1 MALMVSKV
9 VTCHLFFLINVDL
22 GVVYKGLQQH
32 PVDIGNKSGPK
43 KAASALS
50 QATSNKA
57 IAVEPQRTA
66 LPTPLGT
73 ASTKAHVLEGE
84 KAVAASEPGAV
95 LVGGDL
101 VEAQIQK
108 RKRVRKPDS
117 KARGRPRKYPKTGIP
132 ANFDTMTP
140 DEVDFL
146 FHSQEMFEK
155 YEIVKIEKE
164 IVRRIEHG
172 ENAVTVAYEV
182 LATCENSRKQDGEL
196 PLPTASRAQ
205 VLHNFAGEPTPEPD
219 PYEAKHKGQIRRDTR
234 YQPSMAAHTYFVP
247 GSQKP
252 ALSKRTGRKL
262 GEAPPILLT
271 RTRRRGQRV
280 SDLES
285 RVYLPSV
292 AAHSWPYICPPS
304 LATDIWTAGASQNK
318 INHQKG
324 RLDEAKQLPGLHFR
338 NLPSIAAHSGSCLLP
353 DTLFQVKIGQK
364 RKRTPN
370 IPLENNE
377 ILDLHDLPPRYKYLP
392 SIAAHS
398 KPISPPNASLGEKRQ
413 RTASMLSRHDEHY
426 ATPSKL
432 STPTQE
438 TRNMPAREALIRE
451 SNMELDAS
459 DEGMYPGWKK
469 YMSKYYQRQSETITR
484 SDTGVF
490 AGKTTPRR
498 KRPCEPPNFR
508 PTHFKLAVFRSTR
521 LSELNWSVKETTICE
536 QASHHGSKAQTPI
549 SQVAEPISRP
559 VTQSMSEEQPDLA
572 GSTTSPL
579 LEPSLAFQPT
589 SPYTSPYGDI
599 TGMKRKRTK
608 SPQPTRGVTSF
619 DPFSANPYSRQ
630 SSPTTESI
638 SKSGTLPQTTALS
651 PAVDQVHER
660 SIVETGSHPQRLEKE
675 PDTNEPSGLTTNT
688 STLVDSNPTQSK
700 IAINQDMQPSL
711 SSTAN
716 TSKPSAEPSIGKL
729 SRRGGSTAMLR
740 KNIIMEIV
748 EKCEGV
754 FPSYKEMSSPFAA
767 EWKRRGQEG
776 TPESK
781 TISNAVNALIKEN
794 KLRQI
799 TFTSQTRQGITV
811 TKSMLILPTIDNT
824 DPRVKETQTNMV
836 AYHPRHFIPV
846 AVLPPQESL
855 STDTYDNGV
864 NIDNLSDKMTEG
876 TRPKS
881 FAIDAAELHRIG
893 LTKKMMDGK
902 ERAAMNRLR
911 ALKKQDQ
918 QEELMHA
925 GGGQP
930 STESFSQQATIDIA
944 RAKPGLGRKVLP
956 KSTRNGSGGSRGRK
970 RVERLASVTKP
981 LLFQMH
987 PLPTV
992 PVGPINKSLSLTWL
1006 PPNHTFSDFGHEDH
1020 RPTALEAAAGHNL
1033 RIGTPETPIP
1043 LDANDKAQEHVQKN
1057 AENANRIGHK
1067 PALANS
1073 TRSSLLPTSIN
1084 SGQIE
1089 SPYAPIRSPS
1099 FPRQILSRIATL
1111 DAPRLRDQA
1120 FGYTRTHDGQT
1131 FIDRAVRPV
1140 DDGPDEKKQVRPTTK
1155 NMQRGPLNKRAS
1167 PSSEPPLSCGSGWP
1181 FLAHAGDL
1189 GILYQRNLLVS
1200 FMDPVHYLHHAT
1212 GTFSV
1217 SFSGLQPPRKI
1228 LANPS
1233 TAFNSF
1239 AANTKAVQPYS
1250 SFVRSTW
1257 PSSLQDSQ
1265 NPKKTSFDEEVDD
1278 LLRKELEFNESN
1290 NVMLVGWPFVNHVFA
1305 HAHQTTHMAE
1315 PDMDA
1320 AKQVTVRLK
1329 DGRLIYKPFPKDSE
1343 SKPRT
1348 GNSIFS
1354 TGSRGI
1360 DSGRTS
1366 LKRRR
1371 LTSVMERQT
1380 RDATSKHVDPDYG
1393 TRPAKL
1399 RRVRGPREAKSLG
1412 ENGEERLLIAVMVI
1426 RALTGGL
1433 EKRIDWVLVSKVFEP
1448 TFTQMFVH
1456 SRWNFTLQKYKLVL
1470 PKIESDFQSIFTTA
1484 YEDGTVPAI
1493 DYDNLEEYD
1502 WKWLVEWTMANVD
1515 TPTQSLPELPVE
1527 RSEFDRLYTLRGTS
1541 NNEINEVYEIDGSS
1555 ALARRMKIMHRD
1567 PYVLPLVQERRR
1579 EQPAEDAEAFD
1590 TVKSW
1595 IRANIMTPESTYN
1608 PSAARAK
1615 LSTFPDR
1622 TIEDALKQLLLDR
1635 VLTQENKGRP
1645 VPGRNY
1651 DISDFLI
1658 SRLKKNLQSAHFH
1671 QAATYKQQLDHEFE
1685 KNGFAKYSQ
1694 AAGDGDMVVIVNLL
1708 AHQRITVVPIDVPMN
1723 KWGQTDGGYETRQ
1736 MDKRRLNFSL
1746 ELRPSPTYIYGDPLQ
1761 PLPAPP
1767 SHHLRDPM
1775 ARIPL
1780 WYDIHGSLVPVMWE
1794 MALAAVVAVLAVRP
1808 GVGALELE
1816 KVMRPAME
1824 VWELQVV
1831 LEWLVQASAAK
1842 KIGQGFSVEDEWWWL
1857 ALGTGENIKD
1867 SSDEDVGYKEGRR
1880 VVKGKGKG
1888 KDRAEDVMMMGLG

>member
-1 MALMVSKV
+1 MSKV
-9 VTCHLFFLINVDL
+9 VTYHLLFLLNVDL
-22 GVVYKGLQQH
+22 GIVYKGLQQQSI
-32 PVDIGNKSGPK
+32 DIGNESSPK
-43 KAASALS
+43 RAASALS
-50 QATSNKA
+50 QAASIKA
-57 IAVEPQRTA
+57 SAVEPQRTA
-66 LPTPLGT
+66 LSTPLGG
-73 ASTKAHVLEGE
+73 ASTKAHVLEVE
-84 KAVAASEPGAV
+84 KAVAASEPDAV
-95 LVGGDL
+95 LAGGVA
-101 VEAQIQK
+101 VETQIQK

-117 KARGRPRKYPKTGIP
+117 KPLGRPRKYPKTGIP

-164 IVRRIEHG
+164 IVRRIENG
-172 ENAVTVAYEV
+172 ENTVTVAYEV
-182 LATCENSRKQDGEL
+182 LAACENSRKQDGEL
-196 PLPTASRAQ
+196 SLPTASRAQ
-205 VLHNFAGEPTPEPD
+205 VLHTFAGEPTPEPD
-219 PYEAKHKGQIRRDTR
+219 PYEAKRKGQIRKDTR

-252 ALSKRTGRKL
+252 ALSKRKGKNL

-292 AAHSWPYICPPS
+292 AAHSWPYVCPS
-304 LATDIWTAGASQNK
+304 SSATDAWTAGALQNN
-318 INHQKG
+318 INHKKA
-324 RLDEAKQLPGLHFR
+324 RLDKAKQLPGLDFSY
-338 NLPSIAAHSGSCLLP
+338 LPSIAAHSGSYLPP
-353 DTLFQVKIGQK
+353 DTLPQVRVGQK

-370 IPLENNE
+370 IPLESNE
-377 ILDLHDLPPRYKYLP
+377 KHDPLPCYRYLP

-398 KPISPPNASLGEKRQ
+398 NPISPPIASHVVSSGEKRQ

-426 ATPSKL
+426 ATASRS
-432 STPTQE
+432 STPTQG

-451 SNMELDAS
+451 SNMELDAG

-484 SDTGVF
+484 SDSGVF
-490 AGKTTPRR
+490 VGKTTPRR

-508 PTHFKLAVFRSTR
+508 PTHFKLAVFKSTR
-521 LSELNWSVKETTICE
+521 LSELNWSFKGISICE
-536 QASHHGSKAQTPI
+536 QPSHPGSEAQTPT

-559 VTQSMSEEQPDLA
+559 VTQSMSEEQPDLS
-572 GSTTSPL
+572 GPTISPL

-589 SPYTSPYGDI
+589 SPYTSPYADI
-599 TGMKRKRTK
+599 IGMKRKRTE
-608 SPQPTRGVTSF
+608 SPQPTRGVASF
-619 DPFSANPYSRQ
+619 DPFSANAYSRQ

-638 SKSGTLPQTTALS
+638 SKSGTLPQISALS
-651 PAVDQVHER
+651 PAVDQVHGK

-675 PDTNEPSGLTTNT
+675 PDTNESSRLTTNT

-700 IAINQDMQPSL
+700 IATNQDMQPSL

-716 TSKPSAEPSIGKL
+716 TSKPSDKPSIGKL

-754 FPSYKEMSSPFAA
+754 FPSHKEMSSPFAA

-799 TFTSQTRQGITV
+799 TFTSQTGQGIVV
-811 TKSMLILPTIDNT
+811 TKSMLISPTIDNT

-846 AVLPPQESL
+846 AVLPSQESP
-855 STDTYDNGV
+855 STDIHDNEV
-864 NIDNLSDKMTEG
+864 NVDNPLDKMTEG
-876 TRPKS
+876 TGPTS
-881 FAIDAAELHRIG
+881 FAAELHRID
-893 LTKKMMDGK
+893 LTKKMMEGK
-902 ERAAMNRLR
+902 ERAAISRLR
-911 ALKKQDQ
+911 ALKKQDH

-925 GGGQP
+925 SDGQP
-930 STESFSQQATIDIA
+930 STESFTQQATADMA
-944 RAKPGLGRKVLP
+944 HAKPGPGREMLP
-956 KSTRNGSGGSRGRK
+956 TATRKGSGGRRGQK

-981 LLFQMH
+981 LLSH
-987 PLPTV
+987 ISPLPTV
-992 PVGPINKSLSLTWL
+992 PVNPVNKSLSLTWL
-1006 PPNHTFSDFGHEDH
+1006 PPNH
-1020 RPTALEAAAGHNL
+1020 A
-1033 RIGTPETPIP
+1033 
-1043 LDANDKAQEHVQKN
+1043 
-1057 AENANRIGHK
+1057 
-1067 PALANS
+1067 
-1073 TRSSLLPTSIN
+1073 
-1084 SGQIE
+1084 
-1089 SPYAPIRSPS
+1089 
-1099 FPRQILSRIATL
+1099 FPRQILSRIATF

-1120 FGYTRTHDGQT
+1120 FVYTRPHDGET
-1131 FIDRAVRPV
+1131 FFDRAVRPV
-1140 DDGPDEKKQVRPTTK
+1140 DHGPDEKKQVRPTSG
-1155 NMQRGPLNKRAS
+1155 NMHRRSLNIRAS
-1167 PSSEPPLSCGSGWP
+1167 PSSKPPLSCSSEWP
-1181 FLAHAGDL
+1181 FLAHAEDL
-1189 GILYQRNLLVS
+1189 RISYQRNLLVS

-1217 SFSGLQPPRKI
+1217 SFSGLQPPQKI
-1228 LANPS
+1228 LANRS
-1233 TAFNSF
+1233 TALNSF
-1239 AANTKAVQPYS
+1239 AANTKAVHPYS
-1250 SFVRSTW
+1250 SFVSSAW
-1257 PSSLQDSQ
+1257 PSSLEDSQ
-1265 NPKKTSFDEEVDD
+1265 NPKKKSFDEEVDD
-1278 LLRKELEFNESN
+1278 LLRKELEFNESH

-1305 HAHQTTHMAE
+1305 HAHQTTKMAE
-1315 PDMDA
+1315 PDMEA

-1329 DGRLIYKPFPKDSE
+1329 DGRLIYKPFPKNSE
-1343 SKPRT
+1343 SSPRT
-1348 GNSIFS
+1348 GNSMFS

-1380 RDATSKHVDPDYG
+1380 RDATLEHVDPDYE

-1448 TFTQMFVH
+1448 TFTQMFIH

-1470 PKIESDFQSIFTTA
+1470 PKIESDFRSIFTTA

-1493 DYDNLEEYD
+1493 DYDNLEDYD

-1527 RSEFDRLYTLRGTS
+1527 RSEFDRLYTMNGTS

-1567 PYVLPLVQERRR
+1567 PYVLPLVQERRSER
-1579 EQPAEDAEAFD
+1579 PAEDVEAFD

-1635 VLTQENKGRP
+1635 VLTQENKGRL

-1658 SRLKKNLQSAHFH
+1658 SRLKKNIQRAHFH
-1671 QAATYKQQLDHEFE
+1671 QAATYKHQLDHEFE
-1685 KNGFAKYSQ
+1685 KKGFAKYSQ

-1746 ELRPSPTYIYGDPLQ
+1746 ELRPSPTYIYGDPLE

-1767 SHHLRDPM
+1767 SHHLHNPM
-1775 ARIPL
+1775 AKIPL

-1794 MALAAVVAVLAVRP
+1794 MALAAVVAILAVRP
-1808 GVGALELE
+1808 GIGALELE

-1831 LEWLVQASAAK
+1831 LEWLVHASAAK
-1842 KIGQGFSVEDEWWWL
+1842 QVGQGFIVEDEWWWL
-1857 ALGTGENIKD
+1857 ALGTGENTKD
-1867 SSDEDVGYKEGRR
+1867 SSGEDVGYKERRR

-1888 KDRAEDVMMMGLG
+1888 KERAEDVITMNLG